1 MSFSETISPLL
12 GRWALSW
19 FYGIAAMDI
28 LNHWSSIL
36 VQLNAKHLPLP
47 PLLLVVALVMIVM
60 GVVSLLFGYHTRY
73 GAVILFG
80 LTIATAF
87 AMHDFWHFTNSLT
100 RAVEFE
106 IFTRDVAISGGLLI
120 MIGLGGGPFA
130 IDNRSMGGGGG
141 KGRR

>member
-19 FYGIAAMDI
+19 FYGGAAMDI
-28 LNHWSSIL
+28 ITHWNTVAAL
-36 VQLNAKHLPLP
+36 LNAKHMPLP
-47 PLLLVVALVMIVM
+47 PLLMVVALSMIVM
-60 GVVSLLFGYHTRY
+60 GIVSLFFGYHTRY

-80 LTIATAF
+80 LTIAAAF
-87 AMHDFWHFTNSLT
+87 GLHDFWHFANAAARDT
-100 RAVEFE
+100 EFD
-106 IFTRDVAISGGLLI
+106 IFTRDVAICGGLLV

-130 IDNRSMGGGGG
+130 MDNRTTGGG

>member
-1 MSFSETISPLL
+1 ML

-19 FYGIAAMDI
+19 FYGSAALDI
-28 LNHWSSIL
+28 LYHWSGT
-36 VQLNAKHLPLP
+36 VAQLSAKHMPLP

-80 LTIATAF
+80 LTISAAF
-87 AMHDFWHFTNSLT
+87 ALHDFWHFANAMA
-100 RAVEFE
+100 RDVEFE
-106 IFTRDVAISGGLLI
+106 IFTRDIAICGGLLL

-130 IDNRSMGGGGG
+130 MDNRTGGGGR
-141 KGRR
+141 GRR

>member
-19 FYGIAAMDI
+19 FYGSAALDI
-28 LNHWSSIL
+28 VYRWSSI
-36 VQLNAKHLPLP
+36 VTELNGKHLPLP
-47 PLLLVVALVMIVM
+47 PLLLVVALLMIVM
-60 GVVSLLFGYHTRY
+60 GVVSLAFGYHTRY

-80 LTIATAF
+80 LTIAAAF
-87 AMHDFWHFTNSLT
+87 ALHDFWHYAKAGA
-100 RAVEFE
+100 RDAEFD
-106 IFTRDVAISGGLLI
+106 IFTRDVAICGGLLV

-130 IDNRSMGGGGG
+130 IDNRSMGGG

>member
-19 FYGIAAMDI
+19 FFGNAAMDI
-28 LNHWSSIL
+28 VYHWSGI
-36 VQLNAKHLPLP
+36 VAQLGAKHLPLP
-47 PLLLVVALVMIVM
+47 PLLLVVALLIIVM
-60 GVVSLLFGYHTRY
+60 GVVSLAFGYHTRY

-80 LTIATAF
+80 LTIAAAF
-87 AMHDFWHFTNSLT
+87 ALHDFWHFANAAS
-100 RAVEFE
+100 REVEFD
-106 IFTRDVAISGGLLI
+106 IFTRDVAICGGLLV

-130 IDNRSMGGGGG
+130 IDNRSMGGG